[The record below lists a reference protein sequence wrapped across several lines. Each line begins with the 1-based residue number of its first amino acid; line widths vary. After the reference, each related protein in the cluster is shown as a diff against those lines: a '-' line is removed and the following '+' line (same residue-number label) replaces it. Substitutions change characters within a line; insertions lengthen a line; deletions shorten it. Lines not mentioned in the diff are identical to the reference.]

1 MMDSRAPPP
10 KTFLGVRFVLLGF
23 DPMNERQVRSKLL
36 DCGGSDVGL
45 YSPNCTHLI
54 VDRITYDHP
63 VCVAARNDGKTVVT
77 ALWVHHSFDVGMPLD
92 AAAIIYRPLKHLNG
106 IPGAKN
112 LLMCL
117 TGYHGQDRDDIM
129 TMVGLM
135 GAQFSKPLVASK
147 VTHLICY
154 KFEGDKYKLAKQ
166 LPQIKIVNHRWL
178 EDCLR
183 DWVLLQEDKYNQ
195 SGYELEIME
204 AEARD
209 SEDEA
214 EDTFIKQSV
223 GRSMNKSCHNIQAG
237 SPVPFRIPKSEGEV
251 PMVPQNSV
259 EKSIS
264 RNEDEFDQASIF
276 FDVHVSKVPSPQD
289 ACKFKDAT
297 LGEHNDVHHTTPD
310 SKKKDD
316 MASTFGSAE
325 RSPPHSDRKLS
336 YSRQSPWKSTL
347 PLYLGDKSS
356 YGSRSSKAPIR
367 KLSVNDDFASS
378 SFKAEENEKIDSNCV
393 EALLKGNHVH
403 NEKESTGILPQ
414 KRTVDHSYASPK
426 LQKTS
431 YDARS
436 SFVRSPSCDTSPK
449 EIPASLIDRSYKT
462 TSHCINRNDEK
473 SLDKTMTC
481 LNAAETS
488 GAVVS
493 PTKSSTLTKK
503 SLTCDVPSST
513 TLISEIGQDG
523 NVNKRTPLS
532 TFQRLRK
539 SPLSSKPGI
548 GELVMEE
555 STTTVSETLEPQNQ
569 QQDVQGSSPRN
580 EPSVINNSNDLANL
594 DLHKGGTDDSTK
606 SDRKKMLSKKTLGSR
621 PKLTSA
627 NHKFSVYLDEDASLN
642 VATVDTNAANQEKP
656 PTALKP
662 DLLSPD
668 VSVKALKM
676 AEVKDV
682 TTSGNVSESKIDS
695 LDDETEAPAEE
706 DQHELESILEAK
718 TTEKSEGVQH
728 ISNYSN
734 PRVHGDAMAS
744 GENMQENEPAE
755 TVSVLVESTSK
766 GVGDKGKNS
775 GRKRPLGKTK
785 LKTVPAITDKMNSR
799 KGVSEDLLNHSD
811 PCAHGDAMAS
821 MGNMQENEQGESI
834 SVLVESTSKGVGVIV
849 KKNSG
854 KKGPLGKT
862 KLKTVPAVTDKM
874 NSEKGVSED
883 VLNHSEPCV
892 HGDSMA
898 SVEKIKGNEQG
909 ESVSMLVESTSKG
922 DGAKGKKN
930 NGKKRPLGRTKLKT
944 SPAATETENTE
955 ETEMEEE
962 GLACPVG
969 KSKCCSEPKSKPED
983 SSELKENRPIAC
995 GDQNIS
1001 KAKEQAEKSHVKC
1014 YFTPMEINQKL
1025 AKISRNSSIQEVK
1038 ASDRVKTQP
1047 EWFILSG
1054 HQFERKE
1061 FQQIIKRLKGRCC
1074 RDSHNWS
1081 YQATHFIIPEPIR
1094 RIEKFFAAAASGRWI
1109 LKSDYLAASN
1119 QAGKFVAEEP
1129 YEWYKS
1135 GLSEDG
1141 TINLEAPR
1149 KWRLLRERTGHG
1161 AFHGMRII
1169 IYGDCIAPR
1178 LDTLKRVVKAG
1189 DGTILA
1195 TCPPYT
1201 RFLNSGVD
1209 FAIVSPGMPRVDMW
1223 VQEFLKHEIPCVVAD
1238 YLVEYVC
1245 KPGYPLER
1253 HVLYNTH
1260 AWAEKSFGRLQNK
1273 AEEVLV
1279 VVEEEE
1285 ENHTYTPMDDSGN
1298 SDIPCVGCG
1307 SCDRGEVML
1316 ICGNESGSVGCGI
1329 GTHIDCCSPPLE
1341 DVPEGDWFCPKCSS
1355 QSKNASNP
1363 SKKRKKG
1370 KSK

>member
-1 MMDSRAPPP
+1 MDSRAPPP
-10 KTFLGVRFVLLGF
+10 QTFLGVRFVLLGF
-23 DPMNERQVRSKLL
+23 DPINERQVRSKLV
-36 DCGGSDVGL
+36 DHGGVDVGI
-45 YSPNCTHLI
+45 YSPNCTHII

-63 VCVAARNDGKTVVT
+63 VCVAARKEGKTVVT
-77 ALWVHHSFDVGMPLD
+77 ALWVHHSHDVAMPLD
-92 AAAIIYRPLKHLNG
+92 AASVIYRPLKQLNG
-106 IPGAKN
+106 IPGARN

-129 TMVGLM
+129 TMVALM

-154 KFEGDKYKLAKQ
+154 KFEGEKYRLAKQ

-183 DWVLLQEDKYNQ
+183 DWVLLREDNYNQ
-195 SGYELEIME
+195 SGYELEIMG

-214 EDTFIKQSV
+214 EDTSIKQSV
-223 GRSMNKSCHNIQAG
+223 GRSVSKSCHNIQAG
-237 SPVPFRIPKSEGEV
+237 SPVPFHIPKSEGEA
-251 PMVPQNSV
+251 PMVPQNSL

-264 RNEDEFDQASIF
+264 QNEDKFDQASRF
-276 FDVHVSKVPSPQD
+276 SEVHVSKVPSPHD
-289 ACKFKDAT
+289 GCKFKDAM
-297 LGEHNDVHHTTPD
+297 LVGHNDLHHTTPD
-310 SKKKDD
+310 SKMKDD

-325 RSPPHSDRKLS
+325 RPAPHSDRKLS
-336 YSRQSPWKSTL
+336 HSRQSPWKSTL
-347 PLYLGDKSS
+347 PLYSGDKSS
-356 YGSRSSKAPIR
+356 YGSRSSKGPIR

-378 SFKAEENEKIDSNCV
+378 SFRTEENEKNGSNCA
-393 EALLKGNHVH
+393 EALLKVNHVQ
-403 NEKESTGILPQ
+403 NEAESSGILPQ
-414 KRTVDHSYASPK
+414 KRTPDHSYASFK
-426 LQKTS
+426 IQKMS
-431 YDARS
+431 YDPES
-436 SFVRSPSCDTSPK
+436 SIVRSPSSDKPAK
-449 EIPASLIDRSYKT
+449 EIPASLIDGSYKT
-462 TSHCINRNDEK
+462 TIDRNDEN
-473 SLDKTMTC
+473 SLDKNMTR
-481 LNAAETS
+481 LNAAETL

-493 PTKSSTLTKK
+493 PTKSYNLTEK
-503 SLTCDVPSST
+503 SLTTDEPSSL
-513 TLISEIGQDG
+513 TLISEIRQDG
-523 NVNKRTPLS
+523 NVNKKSPLS
-532 TFQRLRK
+532 FQRLRK
-539 SPLSSKPGI
+539 SPISSKRGI
-548 GELVMEE
+548 GDLAVEE
-555 STTTVSETLEPQNQ
+555 STTIASGTVEPQNQ
-569 QQDVQGSSPRN
+569 QQDVQGLSPRN
-580 EPSVINNSNDLANL
+580 KMSVTNKSNDLAKL
-594 DLHKGGTDDSTK
+594 DLHKGGTDVLIK
-606 SDRKKMLSKKTLGSR
+606 SDRKMMLSKKTLGSR

-627 NHKFSVYLDEDASLN
+627 NQKFSVHLDEDATLN
-642 VATVDTNAANQEKP
+642 VATGDINAADQEKSP
-656 PTALKP
+656 SAIKH

-668 VSVKALKM
+668 VNVKALKM

-682 TTSGNVSESKIDS
+682 TPSGDVSENKIDS
-695 LDDETEAPAEE
+695 LDDDTEAPEEE
-706 DQHELESILEAK
+706 DQHELESVCEAK
-718 TTEKSEGVQH
+718 TTEIKAAVVMEEKSEGVQH
-728 ISNYSN
+728 TSNISD
-734 PRVHGDAMAS
+734 PFVHGAAMAS
-744 GENMQENEPAE
+744 GENMLENEQE
-755 TVSVLVESTSK
+755 TVSVLLGSTSK
-766 GVGDKGKNS
+766 GVDDKGKKNNV
-775 GRKRPLGKTK
+775 RK
-785 LKTVPAITDKMNSR
+785 
-799 KGVSEDLLNHSD
+799 H
-811 PCAHGDAMAS
+811 
-821 MGNMQENEQGESI
+821 
-834 SVLVESTSKGVGVIV
+834 
-849 KKNSG
+849 
-854 KKGPLGKT
+854 PLGKT

-874 NSEKGVSED
+874 ISDEGVSKDLSKHSDPCVHSDAMASEGNMQENEQGETVSEQVESTSKGDGVIGKKNSGKKGHLVKTKLKTVPAVSDKMNSEKGVSKD
-883 VLNHSEPCV
+883 IINHSEPCV
-892 HGDSMA
+892 RGDATA
-898 SVEKIKGNEQG
+898 SVENIKGNEQG

-922 DGAKGKKN
+922 DGAKGKN
-930 NGKKRPLGRTKLKT
+930 SGKKRPLGRTKLNT
-944 SPAATETENTE
+944 SPALTETENNEGTG
-955 ETEMEEE
+955 MEDE
-962 GLACPVG
+962 GLE
-969 KSKCCSEPKSKPED
+969 SKRRSAHKSKPED

-1001 KAKEQAEKSHVKC
+1001 KDNEQAGKSHVKC
-1014 YFTPMEINQKL
+1014 NFTPMEINQKL

-1038 ASDRVKTQP
+1038 ASDRVNTQP

-1054 HQFERKE
+1054 HQLERKE
-1061 FQQIIKRLKGRCC
+1061 FQKIIKRLKGRCC

-1129 YEWYKS
+1129 YEWYES

-1149 KWRLLRERTGHG
+1149 KWRLLKERTGHG
-1161 AFHGMRII
+1161 AFHGMHIV

-1209 FAIVSPGMPRVDMW
+1209 FAIISPGMPRVDMW

-1260 AWAEKSFGRLQNK
+1260 AWAEKSFGRLQSK

-1285 ENHTYTPMDDSGN
+1285 ETPTEDSGS
-1298 SDIPCVGCG
+1298 SDIPCVVCG

-1341 DVPEGDWFCPKCSS
+1341 DIPEGDWFCPKCCS
-1355 QSKNASNP
+1355 QSKNTSNP